1 MKMKTWEEEE
11 TKIKVF
17 LLLSTDEEW
26 YRAEGSQEY
35 KSDREQGR
43 ERMQDVNVKFFF
55 FNMLI
60 SSWDIFII
68 KVLWY
73 FGR

>member
-1 MKMKTWEEEE
+1 MKTWEEEE

-43 ERMQDVNVKFFF
+43 ER
-55 FNMLI
+55 
-60 SSWDIFII
+60 
-68 KVLWY
+68 
-73 FGR
+73 